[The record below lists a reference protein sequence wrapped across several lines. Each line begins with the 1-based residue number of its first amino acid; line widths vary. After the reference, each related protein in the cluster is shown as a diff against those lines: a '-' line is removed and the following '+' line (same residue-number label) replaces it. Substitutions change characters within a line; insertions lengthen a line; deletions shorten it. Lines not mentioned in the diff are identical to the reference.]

1 MKKITTG
8 YALILWLFAISA
20 AHSAPAWVS
29 DQFEI
34 TLRTGPSTNNSIQL
48 MVGSGT
54 RLEVLENDSDSGYSR
69 VRTSAGTE
77 GWVLS
82 RYLMN
87 QPGARERIAKL
98 TGQITRTNT
107 EGTSLDSQ
115 LAAIRKEYNAARRQI
130 STLENEKS
138 TLESELA
145 EIRTAAADVLG
156 VNQQNK
162 NLMNELASEKIRAET
177 LEQEN
182 QQLASQTTRYWF
194 MSGAAVLLVGILLGL
209 WLPSLRR
216 RRRSGYDFS

>member
-1 MKKITTG
+1 M
-8 YALILWLFAISA
+8 LWLFAVSA

-34 TLRTGPSTNNSIQL
+34 TLRTGPSTSNSIQL
-48 MVGSGT
+48 MVASGT
-54 RLEVLENDSDSGYSR
+54 RVEVLETDAEAGYSR

-82 RYLMN
+82 RYLMT

-98 TGQITRTNT
+98 TGQVTRTNT
-107 EGTSLDSQ
+107 EDTSLDSQ
-115 LAAIRKEYNAARRQI
+115 IAAIRKEHNSARRQI
-130 STLENEKS
+130 SRLENEKS
-138 TLESELA
+138 ALESELA

-162 NLMNELASEKIRAET
+162 NLMNELAAEKMRSET

-182 QQLASQTTRYWF
+182 KKLASQTTRYWF

-209 WLPSLRR
+209 WLPSIRR